1 MAKSDIILADALAEL
16 VVEYK
21 LAFTNFTL
29 NDQFT
34 LNLYKRCHEVP
45 LQQHLTMQKAPV
57 LVHKR
62 DYTNKLRIAF
72 KERREVKQ
80 TINILFSLS
89 PDTEQIQMFTLLFR
103 KADRLAAT
111 LYTCCRNAEAK
122 FK

>member
-1 MAKSDIILADALAEL
+1 MAFTSKPKIHMAKSDIILADALAEL

-57 LVHKR
+57 LVQIETTPTSLESHSRR
-62 DYTNKLRIAF
+62 DGK
-72 KERREVKQ
+72 
-80 TINILFSLS
+80 
-89 PDTEQIQMFTLLFR
+89 
-103 KADRLAAT
+103 
-111 LYTCCRNAEAK
+111 
-122 FK
+122 